1 MTELKQEWTGY
12 ASGAHG
18 GASGWFPQIKNE
30 AVAKVG
36 KSMKKKK
43 AKKSNKMAGASSSYK
58 EKT

>member
-12 ASGAHG
+12 ASGAAG
-18 GASGWFPQIKNE
+18 GSSGWFPQIKE
-30 AVAKVG
+30 AVAKIG
-36 KSMKKKK
+36 KSIKKK